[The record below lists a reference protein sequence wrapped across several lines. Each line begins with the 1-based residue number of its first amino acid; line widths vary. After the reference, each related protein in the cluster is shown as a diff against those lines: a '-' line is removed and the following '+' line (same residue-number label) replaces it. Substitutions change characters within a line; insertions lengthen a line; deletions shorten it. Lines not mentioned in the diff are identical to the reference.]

1 MIKDFNRL
9 TKEQMKNLVQD
20 LNGDLDNLMALPTP
34 MNSSKGKRSADE
46 WAESGFRGGE
56 LNADYVDW
64 LRDRQEEITDKAEQM
79 INGYLKNNR

>member
-46 WAESGFRGGE
+46 WAQSKFRGKE
-56 LNADYVDW
+56 LDSDYVDW
-64 LRDRQEEITDKAEQM
+64 LRDREKHITEKAMQM
-79 INGYLKNNR
+79 IDNYLNNN